1 MKLWEAMKALEEG
14 KKVRR
19 VDWEPYEYIYIDSYN
34 EVINNYGSKADNKI
48 LDNIYARWEI
58 YKDKGDIILNFG
70 YLPVI

>member
-34 EVINNYGSKADNKI
+34 EVINNYGTSADKEI
-48 LDNIYARWEI
+48 LDNIYMTWEI
-58 YKDKGDIILNFG
+58 YKDFNDLLPDLAII
-70 YLPVI
+70 

>member
-19 VDWEPYEYIYIDSYN
+19 VDWESYEYIYIDSYN

-48 LDNIYARWEI
+48 LDNIYVKWEI
-58 YKDKGDIILNFG
+58 YKDKSDRILSFD

>member
-19 VDWEPYEYIYIDSYN
+19 VDWESYEYIYIDSYN

-48 LDNIYARWEI
+48 LDNIYVKWEI
-58 YKDKGDIILNFG
+58 YKDKSDRILSFD
-70 YLPVI
+70 YLPII